1 MQVELF
7 TRLVGHAGLGLIAAR
22 RHMPPEVLL
31 PVFDRMV
38 DEGYLSRHGSLLS
51 HTEAGAREAR
61 TIGEASGTWLE
72 ERVTRDLGRPAGGDL
87 RAAVDAISK
96 RLLVEDLGDG
106 FSPRRPQPE
115 QAVLA
120 P

>member
-1 MQVELF
+1 MQVALF

-31 PVFDRMV
+31 PVIDRMV

-51 HTEAGAREAR
+51 DTEAGAREAR

-72 ERVTRDLGRPAGGDL
+72 ERVTQDLGRPAGGDL

-106 FSPRRPQPE
+106 FSPRRPQEE